1 MLLLSTTSRS
11 PHSENLVPMLIS
23 ESASMHEVLAKARR
37 FAKSS
42 GTVLITG
49 ESGTGKELLA
59 QYLHDHSPR
68 SGKPC
73 VRVNCAAFHDGL
85 AESELFG
92 HEQGAFTGA
101 SRRHDGFLNAAGDGT
116 LFLDEI
122 GELPLPTQAKLLR
135 VLEGNEYLRVGSTEV
150 QRMNARIIAATNRD
164 LQKEVAEGRFREDLF
179 HRLDVLS
186 LRLAPLRERPQDIPA
201 LLKHFLNQFGHENET
216 PVTSVSEALIPQLMN
231 YPWPG
236 NIRQLRNV
244 IHRACIEADSGT
256 ICSLDLSPHSALRLA
271 PETLASSGVPEN
283 FQCLPL
289 EEIERVVILS
299 RIERCRGNKT
309 EAAADLGVTPRT
321 LRNKIARWKELSK
334 AG

>member
-1 MLLLSTTSRS
+1 
-11 PHSENLVPMLIS
+11 MLIF
-23 ESASMHEVLAKARR
+23 ESPSMHELLSRARR
-37 FAKSS
+37 FARSS
-42 GTVLITG
+42 GTVLVTG

-101 SRRHDGFLNAAGDGT
+101 SRRHDGFLHAAGDGT

-164 LQKEVAEGRFREDLF
+164 LPKEVAEGRFREDLF

-186 LRLAPLRERPQDIPA
+186 LHLTPLRERPVDIPV
-201 LLKHFLNQFGHENET
+201 LTQHFIAQFGHENERT
-216 PVTSVSEALIPQLMN
+216 IKQVSSNVLRQLVAFH
-231 YPWPG
+231 WPG
-236 NIRQLRNV
+236 NVRQLRNV
-244 IHRACIEADSGT
+244 IHRACVESESETIESIDLGSSRFERTSNGASG
-256 ICSLDLSPHSALRLA
+256 LPA
-271 PETLASSGVPEN
+271 E
-283 FQCLPL
+283 FQTLPL
-289 EEIERVVILS
+289 EEIERAVILS
-299 RIERCRGNKT
+299 RIQRFQGNKT
-309 EAAADLGVTPRT
+309 EAAAELGVTPRT
-321 LRNKIARWKELSK
+321 LRNKIARWESLKK